1 MKPPSPGMGSMTIAA
16 TLSAPISLSMR
27 LIASAAA
34 FAPSRPSRNGYDSG
48 TR

>member
-1 MKPPSPGMGSMTIAA
+1 MKPPSPAMGSITIAA

-34 FAPSRPSRNGYDSG
+34 FAPSRPSWNGYDSG